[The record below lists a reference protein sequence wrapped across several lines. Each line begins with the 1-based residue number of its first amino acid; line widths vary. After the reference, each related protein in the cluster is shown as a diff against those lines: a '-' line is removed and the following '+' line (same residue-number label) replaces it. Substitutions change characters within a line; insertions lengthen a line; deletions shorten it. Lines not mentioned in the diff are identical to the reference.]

1 MSGLGLPTAD
11 RPEEIGL
18 SPDRLR
24 QISETLRRDVERR
37 LIPGA
42 VMLIARGGR
51 IGFAEAFG
59 FRDREAGAPMSMDAI
74 FRVASMTKPVTS
86 VAAMMLAERGALQ
99 VSSLV
104 AEYLPEFK
112 ERTVGVERVPAR
124 RTMTVQDLLRHTSG
138 LTYAAFGDSA
148 VQMIWRD
155 ADLMNEDQTNADLV
169 GKLARLPLMFE
180 PGTTWEYSMST
191 DVLGRVVEV
200 VSGQNLADFFA
211 AHITGPLGMADTGF
225 EAVGVRSDRVAEP
238 QTDAASGAR
247 PPMRNVARPHRWA
260 SGGGGLVSTAADYL
274 RFCQMLSN
282 GGELDGKRL
291 LAPKTI
297 RHMAANH
304 LPPGCG
310 YGDTARERFGA
321 LAPVP
326 EMGYGFGLGFCVRTQ
341 PGMSPVPGSVGEFFW
356 GGVTGTYFWIDPAE
370 DLVAIFL
377 SQAPDRRLYYRYLS
391 RQLVYAAITGPVA
404 R

>member
-1 MSGLGLPTAD
+1 MSGLGLPMAA
-11 RPEEIGL
+11 RPEEVGL
-18 SPDRLR
+18 SPERLQHIR
-24 QISETLRRDVERR
+24 TVLRHDVERGV
-37 LIPGA
+37 IPGA
-42 VMLIARGGR
+42 VMVVARGGR
-51 IGFAEAFG
+51 IGFADAFG
-59 FRDREAGAPMSMDAI
+59 YRDREAAAPMAMDTI
-74 FRVASMTKPVTS
+74 FRIASMTKPVTS
-86 VAAMMLAERGALQ
+86 VAAMILAERGELQ
-99 VSSLV
+99 ISAPV
-104 AEYLPEFK
+104 AEYLPELK
-112 ERTVGVERVPAR
+112 ERTVGVERVRAR

-138 LTYAAFGDSA
+138 LTYAGFGDTA
-148 VQMIWRD
+148 VQMLWRD

-169 GKLARLPLMFE
+169 AKLAALPLLFE

-200 VSGQNLADFFA
+200 VSGQSLADFFA
-211 AHITGPLGMADTGF
+211 AHITGPLGISDTAF
-225 EAVGVRSDRVAEP
+225 EATGARAERVAQP
-238 QTDAASGAR
+238 QTDASGVR

-274 RFCQMLSN
+274 RFCQMLLN
-282 GGELDGKRL
+282 GGALDGVRL

-297 RHMAANH
+297 RHMASNH
-304 LPPGCG
+304 LPPNCG
-310 YGDTARERFGA
+310 YGATARERFGA

-377 SQAPDRRLYYRYLS
+377 AQAPDRRLYYRYLS